1 MLTSQTRTQ
10 GSRRRAPLMA
20 IVAGA
25 LSAAAVTLGPTAAEA
40 HFALQQPA
48 CYSQQNILGDPQKSE
63 PCGQADPGNPLKETG
78 AVTTYRAGQMITLSI
93 KETIFHPGH
102 YRVSLAKSI
111 ADLPSDPPVTP
122 DMTSPCG
129 STKIETS
136 PKLPLLADGV
146 LPHTKS
152 FTGPQT
158 VQIQLPADFT
168 CTKCTLQVAQFMS
181 NHPLNNPGGCYYH
194 HCATVT
200 ILPADTDG
208 GTPQDAG
215 TGGDASTSGDAG
227 GAGSADLSGEPD
239 PNMPPAGC
247 GCRVGA
253 SPSTSPAPLVGF
265 LALGA
270 VMFVRRRRASDRA
283 RSI

>member
-1 MLTSQTRTQ
+1 MLTAQSRTQ
-10 GSRRRAPLMA
+10 GSRRRTAFALA
-20 IVAGA
+20 AGV
-25 LSAAAVTLGPTAAEA
+25 AAAAATLLPTAAEA
-40 HFALQQPA
+40 HFALQEPA
-48 CYSQQNILGDPQKSE
+48 CYSAQNILGDPQKSE

-78 AVTTYRAGQMITLSI
+78 AVTTYRAGQKITLSI

-111 ADLPSDPPVTP
+111 ADLPKDPPVMP

-129 STKIETS
+129 STPIVMS

-181 NHPLNNPGGCYYH
+181 NHALNNPGGCFYH

-215 TGGDASTSGDAG
+215 TGGDAGSGDP
-227 GAGSADLSGEPD
+227 GSADLSGEPD
-239 PNMPPAGC
+239 PEMPPTGC

-253 SPSTSPAPLVGF
+253 SPSSSAAPLFGF
-265 LALGA
+265 LALGSVLLA
-270 VMFVRRRRASDRA
+270 RRRRISARA
-283 RSI
+283 RAI

>member
-1 MLTSQTRTQ
+1 MLTAQAKTH
-10 GSRRRAPLMA
+10 GSRRRAILLTA

-25 LSAAAVTLGPTAAEA
+25 ASAALCPSAAEA

-48 CYSQQNILGDPQKSE
+48 SYSEQNLLGDPQKSE

-78 AVTTYRAGQMITLSI
+78 AVTTYRAGQKITLAI

-102 YRVSLAKSI
+102 YRVQLAKSI
-111 ADLPSDPPVTP
+111 ADLPKDPPVKA
-122 DMTSPCG
+122 DMTSACG
-129 STKIETS
+129 STTIQAS
-136 PKLPLLADGV
+136 PKLPLLADGL

-152 FTGPQT
+152 FGSPQM

-181 NHPLNNPGGCYYH
+181 NHPLNNPGGCFYH

-208 GTPQDAG
+208 GTVQDAG
-215 TGGDASTSGDAG
+215 TVVDAG
-227 GAGSADLSGEPD
+227 PTTSEDLSVAVEPE
-239 PNMPPAGC
+239 MPQPGS
-247 GCRVGA
+247 GCRVG
-253 SPSTSPAPLVGF
+253 SSSSSSPAPFAGF

-270 VMFVRRRRASDRA
+270 VLLARRRRAADPA